1 VNVPDAVSVLM
12 TIQSTG
18 ATGTFPEI
26 AGHTPTAYRGVSVSG
41 YAGEVFGLNNALLS
55 LLSLAIV
62 VLQGWALVDCVLR
75 PTKAFEAAGK
85 LTKPAWLA
93 ITAIALVVGLLFGP
107 LGILG
112 LAGIVASIVY
122 LVDVRPAVR
131 QVQGGGDRW

>member
-1 VNVPDAVSVLM
+1 MGPTVPSAADPRAGRVATSDGAHPARFPSAY
-12 TIQSTG
+12 QS
-18 ATGTFPEI
+18 
-26 AGHTPTAYRGVSVSG
+26 VSVSG
-41 YAGEVFGLNNALLS
+41 YAGHVFGLNNALLS
-55 LLSLAIV
+55 LLSLAILV
-62 VLQGWALVDCVLR
+62 VQGWALIDCVMR

-85 LTKPAWLA
+85 LTKPVWLA

-131 QVQGGGDRW
+131 QIQGGGDRW